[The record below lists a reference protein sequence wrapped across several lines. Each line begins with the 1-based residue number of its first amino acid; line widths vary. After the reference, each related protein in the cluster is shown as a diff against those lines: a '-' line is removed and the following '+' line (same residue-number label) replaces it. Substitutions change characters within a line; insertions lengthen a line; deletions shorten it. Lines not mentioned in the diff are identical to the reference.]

1 MYKHLVMTKKKN
13 FMHTS
18 YILSGLQV
26 AVISIQKDLGV
37 HVPSSLSWN
46 DHIDLIVSKANKML
60 GIIYRTCTTDCDQ
73 KTMLILHKSLVWPQ
87 LEYASQFWSPSSS
100 GLECVQRCATKFIL
114 QYDCRSSKRY
124 RCHSLNAP
132 V

>member
-1 MYKHLVMTKKKN
+1 MTKKKN

-73 KTMLILHKSLVWPQ
+73 KTMLILHKSLV
-87 LEYASQFWSPSSS
+87 
-100 GLECVQRCATKFIL
+100 
-114 QYDCRSSKRY
+114 
-124 RCHSLNAP
+124 
-132 V
+132 